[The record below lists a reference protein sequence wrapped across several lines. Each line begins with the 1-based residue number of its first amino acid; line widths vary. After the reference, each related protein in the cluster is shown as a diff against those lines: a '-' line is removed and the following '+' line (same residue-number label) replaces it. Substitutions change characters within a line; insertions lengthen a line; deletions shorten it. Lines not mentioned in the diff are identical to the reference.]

1 MATREHSPSDHLCQI
16 VPVKQASLTMC
27 RSAHRCYLLSLSE
40 LALLRSLDC
49 LFCCVREVNDL
60 NLDAVSRECL
70 RHPAFALKVGRRH
83 PPNQFTHF
91 TLDPRPACFRPAR
104 EKAPI
109 QPESSTVPAHDGF
122 WLHHGENFFPPQ
134 PQAPQHYPE
143 KPVPPAQTR
152 PSTLGL
158 QDRQLLTQCQDLQP
172 QVIPR
177 ATERTQPS
185 NEAQD

>member
-1 MATREHSPSDHLCQI
+1 MS
-16 VPVKQASLTMC
+16 

-60 NLDAVSRECL
+60 NLAAVSRECL

-109 QPESSTVPAHDGF
+109 QPESSTVPAHNGF
-122 WLHHGENFFPPQ
+122 WLHHDENFFPVVRKNSVRSRR
-134 PQAPQHYPE
+134 AVLLHLS
-143 KPVPPAQTR
+143 
-152 PSTLGL
+152 STESRCGGL
-158 QDRQLLTQCQDLQP
+158 FPLDLHLD
-172 QVIPR
+172 
-177 ATERTQPS
+177 S
-185 NEAQD
+185 GF